1 MSTNKKPYTKEDIS
15 QFFKQDTVNKVVYFI
30 GDKLDIYIPIRY
42 EDKGLLTI
50 TERVSTLAIFDMV
63 INDTINVGFLFAA
76 TITIEHS
83 QLDRVTIDNEQYLHL
98 TLYKN
103 DRFMCNTDYIKN
115 DKFGYI
121 LWVEFIA
128 LGRLPRFITYENVVW
143 LFDRI
148 AEVIG
153 VNFGVNHSVFEMLY
167 AHLFRDSNDL
177 SVKYRLTKMD
187 KPPTMIELRNVAYG
201 PDDTMSKILGSYMNV
216 GLNAALITES
226 TQPSPIEIHLRS

>member
-1 MSTNKKPYTKEDIS
+1 MSKSYSNEDIAKY
-15 QFFKQDTVNKVVYFI
+15 FKQDNINKLVYFI

-63 INDTINVGFLFAA
+63 INGDIEVGFLFAA

-83 QLDRVTIDNEQYLHL
+83 QLDRVTIDGEPYLHL

-103 DRFMCNTDYIKN
+103 DRFMCSTDYIKN

-128 LGRLPRFITYENVVW
+128 LGRLPRFITYSNVVW
-143 LFDRI
+143 MFDRI

-153 VNFGVNHSVFEMLY
+153 INFGVNHSVFEMLY

-177 SVKYRLTKMD
+177 SIKYRLTNMNQS
-187 KPPTMIELRNVAYG
+187 PTMIELRNVAYG
-201 PDDTMSKILGSYMNV
+201 PDDTMSKILGSYMSV

-226 TQPSPIEIHLRS
+226 TQPSPVELQLRG